1 MNNRPGLADQH
12 SKLHA
17 PGASVSAGMLCCLVL
32 AAFLLYGCGY
42 SAGRASPAFR
52 HDVASVA
59 IPIFENISSEPLIE
73 TVLTEA
79 IREKFINDGRLR
91 VVPEEEA
98 DLVLRGVIKG
108 YGIRTLAFDASDR
121 AAESRVIVD
130 VRVDVIDRRGSR
142 KTVSFDLQARSE
154 FTVSEALSQMEKA
167 KEAAELSAFK
177 ELADRLTE
185 LLFWGVN

>member
-1 MNNRPGLADQH
+1 
-12 SKLHA
+12 
-17 PGASVSAGMLCCLVL
+17 MLCYLAL

-42 SAGRASPAFR
+42 SAGRKSPAFR
-52 HDVASVA
+52 PGVASVA
-59 IPIFENISSEPLIE
+59 IPIFENTSSEPLIE
-73 TVLTEA
+73 TALTEA

-91 VVPEEEA
+91 VVPEKEA
-98 DLVLRGVIKG
+98 DLVLRGTIKG

-121 AAESRVIVD
+121 ATESRVIVD
-130 VRVDVIDRRGSR
+130 VGVDVIDRRGGR

-154 FTVSEALSQMEKA
+154 FTVSEVLSQMEKA
-167 KEAAELSAFK
+167 KEAAEMRAFR